1 MLNPVEGMLN
11 KRLAAGMPEKMTDEE
26 ITEAWKLM
34 DEAFATWTVIE
45 KTDDDEFRKP
55 TKMKQI
61 KKSVLLID
69 QVIGM
74 CPTDADV
81 IERLNSLTDVINS
94 GEERHFDGSK
104 KLIWLGVIVGIL
116 MYWMMGVGMMFS
128 TRYFIPTQKFH

>member
-1 MLNPVEGMLN
+1 MNPLKIIKNGII
-11 KRLAAGMPEKMTDEE
+11 DEN
-26 ITEAWKLM
+26 
-34 DEAFATWTVIE
+34 
-45 KTDDDEFRKP
+45 P
-55 TKMKQI
+55 TF
-61 KKSVLLID
+61 S

-116 MYWMMGVGMMFS
+116 MYWMMGCL
-128 TRYFIPTQKFH
+128 TLTL

>member
-1 MLNPVEGMLN
+1 
-11 KRLAAGMPEKMTDEE
+11 
-26 ITEAWKLM
+26 M

-94 GEERHFDGSK
+94 GEERHFGYLDVLDDGSRYDVFYFNSYRFVC
-104 KLIWLGVIVGIL
+104 GSEQDASIL
-116 MYWMMGVGMMFS
+116 N
-128 TRYFIPTQKFH
+128 